1 MELITRG
8 NYVSVSGHG
17 VDWGTPVAI
26 EDMVLVEM
34 VSSLRATPSVSA
46 NMVVALPTVYLVA
59 RSGLV
64 YV

>member
-8 NYVSVSGHG
+8 NYVSVSGDG

-26 EDMVLVEM
+26 DDM

-46 NMVVALPTVYLVA
+46 NMVVALPTVHLVA